1 MLRKNRVV
9 TYMCQNRKLPKNS
22 FSFAGEFL
30 MLDLNKQLENAFI
43 GAILMYFYKQNLLKE
58 SEYLRIKE
66 NLEAGNKYVDNNAK
80 MSDV

>member
-1 MLRKNRVV
+1 
-9 TYMCQNRKLPKNS
+9 
-22 FSFAGEFL
+22 

-43 GAILMYFYKQNLLKE
+43 GAILMYFYKQNLLIE

-66 NLEAGNKYVDNNAK
+66 NLEAGNKYVYNNAK

>member
-1 MLRKNRVV
+1 
-9 TYMCQNRKLPKNS
+9 MCQNRKLSKIS

-30 MLDLNKQLENAFI
+30 MLDLNKQLENALT
-43 GAILMYFYKQNLLKE
+43 GAILMYFYKQNLLTE

-66 NLEAGNKYVDNNAK
+66 NLAVGNKYVDNNAK

>member
-1 MLRKNRVV
+1 
-9 TYMCQNRKLPKNS
+9 
-22 FSFAGEFL
+22 
-30 MLDLNKQLENAFI
+30 MLDLNKQLENALT
-43 GAILMYFYKQNLLKE
+43 GAILMYFYKQNLLTE